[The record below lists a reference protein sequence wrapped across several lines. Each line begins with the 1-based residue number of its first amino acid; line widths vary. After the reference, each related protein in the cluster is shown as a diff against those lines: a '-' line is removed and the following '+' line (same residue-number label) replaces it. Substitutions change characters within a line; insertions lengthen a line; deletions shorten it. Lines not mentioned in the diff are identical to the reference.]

1 MQELKQNDMID
12 AAVENSDSQSSVELS
27 RAEFLF
33 RFFLRSFF
41 ALVSVCQ

>member
-27 RAEFLF
+27 RAESFCFAFSCDLF
-33 RFFLRSFF
+33 SR
-41 ALVSVCQ
+41 